1 MPIRT
6 CFGGEEAEAQRAA
19 RTDPEG
25 CRRQNLLI
33 PVTFQLR
40 PLIKACGLLC
50 CPGKNEGWR
59 TARRGV
65 CERLKEMKVEGRVDR
80 QAARQADRWA
90 ETVKDRQADVG

>member
-33 PVTFQLR
+33 PVTF
-40 PLIKACGLLC
+40 
-50 CPGKNEGWR
+50 
-59 TARRGV
+59 
-65 CERLKEMKVEGRVDR
+65 
-80 QAARQADRWA
+80 
-90 ETVKDRQADVG
+90 